1 MPAASADVSP
11 AASFAVSLLRAARTQ
26 GCERFQHQL
35 LRSLLDR
42 FGADHGAI
50 NTLHPAGFVAS
61 VGEGYDLAAMSAQW
75 NAVGGAQ
82 LDRLTRRLHAQP
94 GRALCVNEGSAERA
108 LDAAPWRDFL
118 ARHAIGHQMGVT
130 LAFDGS
136 DTVAHLYL
144 NRNAVSPPY
153 SAADVRALTRLAP
166 ALREALLVNR
176 LAAAASHAPQEAG
189 AALAVTDAN
198 GWILFANDGFCGA
211 WDALA
216 AHGRLTAPRV
226 PSAWL
231 HGTPPAVRQLGAL
244 GWQVSVARLGEHR
257 RVAFRRL
264 AAGDGLQALTA
275 RQLEVARLYC
285 QGATHK
291 HIGAQLG
298 MSPATVRVHLRN
310 AYERR
315 GVSDRA
321 ALAASL
327 GL

>member
-1 MPAASADVSP
+1 MPAS
-11 AASFAVSLLRAARTQ
+11 AASSSVASFTVSLLRAARTQ
-26 GCERFQHQL
+26 GCERFQHHL
-35 LRSLLDR
+35 LRALLER

-75 NAVGGAQ
+75 HAVGGAK
-82 LDRLTRRLHAQP
+82 LDRLTRDLHAQP

-108 LDAAPWRDFL
+108 ADAAPWRDFL

-144 NRNAVSPPY
+144 NRNAASPPY
-153 SAADVRALTRLAP
+153 SAAEVRALTRLAP
-166 ALREALLVNR
+166 AVREALLVNR
-176 LAAAASHAPQEAG
+176 LAAAAGHEPQEAG
-189 AALAVTDAN
+189 AAVAVTDRK

-211 WDALA
+211 WNELAL
-216 AHGRLTAPRV
+216 HGDLKAPRV
-226 PSAWL
+226 PATWMRS
-231 HGTPPAVRQLGAL
+231 TPAAVRYLGMM
-244 GWQVSVARLGEHR
+244 GWQISVAWVGDHA
-257 RVAFRRL
+257 RVAFRRV
-264 AAGDGLQALTA
+264 AAGAGLQALTA

-291 HIGAQLG
+291 QIGARLG

-310 AYERR
+310 AYSRR
-315 GVSDRA
+315 AVSDRA